1 MATKKEIEA
10 KFLEVC
16 ESYGLKTDSERGVD
30 SHYKHS
36 FHVLDFNSYY
46 GYEIQ
51 KIHKN
56 TGCSNLTPRM
66 TGKEIFAYMGGLLDA
81 LNFKANEN

>member
-16 ESYGLKTDSERGVD
+16 ESYGRK
-30 SHYKHS
+30 
-36 FHVLDFNSYY
+36 FVLYYNRYY

-51 KIHKN
+51 KIHKK
-56 TGCSNLTPRM
+56 TGCSNFTQRM
-66 TGKEIFAYMGGLLDA
+66 TGKEIFAYMDGLLDA